1 MGEEKIGSVRLVTS
15 YLMQGAAEIA
25 PDAAPTTWTRCSL
38 KTSFLTE
45 LMTKQTK
52 YTINKSWNM

>member
-1 MGEEKIGSVRLVTS
+1 MGEEKIGGVRLVTS
-15 YLMQGAAEIA
+15 YLMEGAARIS
-25 PDAAPTTWTRCSL
+25 PDAAPTTWTICSL